1 MYQPTPPIHHNG
13 PVSAMVEKL
22 DETQRKKIDS
32 AIISRTPHSLTAIH
46 EKFKLAEKGVS
57 YQSLC
62 GYARKIRDQADKE
75 QLLEKTL
82 ADEIDIDA
90 AILRYIKRQTLEILM
105 HQDPSMLDVSRAT
118 TTMQRC
124 RQIQLAADQSRER
137 QSQDLAKGG
146 RPESGATP
154 RLSNQQREQERRDAP
169 WGRNDDGTPISHE
182 QHLGRL
188 NRVANFVYGI
198 NLPGWSRSTEEP
210 AGDQNRER
218 QSQDLAQG
226 GRPAD
231 QNRERER
238 PASDADPCEI
248 TEHFP
253 DPHDSE
259 GVLCIMSP
267 DDPAK
272 PGSSE
277 PCAAR
282 VASGVSPDDESVR
295 SCENPFSHELSGESF
310 PLSDSSPSD
319 PSRVEDSPWRN
330 HKEAVSND
338 ESSEITRQSSDLG
351 KVCASLPPIEA
362 IAKTS
367 PWRDGPGN
375 LEACHDKTLRT
386 SPCLSA
392 SAVNVLSDSDVTFQ
406 NPKSAI
412 QNPKSVVTRPN
423 LRRVRV
429 REDAGPA
436 PRGTIYDD
444 PSTREGKD
452 SS

>member
-1 MYQPTPPIHHNG
+1 MF
-13 PVSAMVEKL
+13 EKL
-22 DETQRKKIDS
+22 DETQRKKIDH

-75 QLLEKTL
+75 QLLEKTH
-82 ADEIDIDA
+82 ADEIDNDA
-90 AILRYIKRQTLEILM
+90 AIHRYIKRQTLEILM

-137 QSQDLAKGG
+137 KSTDLA
-146 RPESGATP
+146 A
-154 RLSNQQREQERRDAP
+154 
-169 WGRNDDGTPISHE
+169 
-182 QHLGRL
+182 
-188 NRVANFVYGI
+188 
-198 NLPGWSRSTEEP
+198 
-210 AGDQNRER
+210 
-218 QSQDLAQG
+218 G

-248 TEHFP
+248 TGHSP
-253 DPHDSE
+253 DPE

-267 DDPAK
+267 DNPAK

-277 PCAAR
+277 LCAAR

-338 ESSEITRQSSDLG
+338 ESSEITRQSRDLG

-375 LEACHDKTLRT
+375 LEACHDTTLRT